1 MKLVILMQKG
11 KYNYQTEEQKEM
23 QKFFIVLVVLVL
35 IILGVYLGSKVLIK
49 PDIKEYEYTI
59 GEINNEA
66 ISVGTLFSK
75 KDSSYYV
82 LAYDFNSSNA
92 ANYKNYASYYNNF
105 STKGIKIYYL
115 DLSTVFNKPYYVSEN
130 SNPKATKINDLKMKD
145 GTLLLIKDKKINKY
159 FEGIDAISKELKID
173 NVIK

>member
-1 MKLVILMQKG
+1 MQKG

-23 QKFFIVLVVLVL
+23 QKFFIVLVILVL
-35 IILGVYLGSKVLIK
+35 IILGVYLCSKVFIK

-59 GEINNEA
+59 GEVNNEA

-82 LAYDFNSSNA
+82 LAYDFNSKNA
-92 ANYKNYASYYNNF
+92 NNYRNYAEYYNNF

-115 DLSTVFNKPYYVSEN
+115 DLSTVFNKTYYVSEN
-130 SNPKATKINDLKMKD
+130 SNPKATKIKDLKMID

-159 FEGIDAISKELKID
+159 IEGIDEISKELKIE
-173 NVIK
+173 NITK

>member
-1 MKLVILMQKG
+1 MQKG

-23 QKFFIVLVVLVL
+23 QKFFIVLIILVL
-35 IILGVYLGSKVLIK
+35 IILGVYLCSKVFIK
-49 PDIKEYEYTI
+49 PDIEEYEYTT

-82 LAYDFNSSNA
+82 LAYDFNSKNA
-92 ANYKNYASYYNNF
+92 NNYKSYASYYNNF

-115 DLSTVFNKPYYVSEN
+115 DLSTVFNKPYYVNEN
-130 SNPKATKINDLKMKD
+130 SNPKATNIKDLKMID
-145 GTLLLIKDKKINKY
+145 GTLLLIKDKKISKY
-159 FEGIDAISKELKID
+159 VEGIDGIAKELKVD
-173 NVIK
+173 NITK

>member
-23 QKFFIVLVVLVL
+23 QKFFIVLVILVL
-35 IILGVYLGSKVLIK
+35 IILGVYLCSKVFIK
-49 PDIKEYEYTI
+49 PDVKEYEYTT
-59 GEINNEA
+59 GEVNNEA

-75 KDSSYYV
+75 KDSYYV
-82 LAYDFNSSNA
+82 LAYDFNGNNA
-92 ANYKNYASYYNNF
+92 GNYKNYGDYYSNF

-115 DLSTVFNKPYYVSEN
+115 DLSTAFNKPYYVSEN
-130 SNPKATKINDLKMKD
+130 SNPKATKIKDLKMLD

-159 FEGIDAISKELKID
+159 IEGIDNIAKELKVD